1 MKIERID
8 YRFLCKAVPEIVTH
22 RGEMWGLLLQAV
34 PQKPAIRIVEGD
46 LLRCPP
52 QRRQPVQMLDQ
63 HHLEQYHRV
72 YARPA
77 IVLTIQRLHHFIQ
90 PVEIH
95 RSIYFPQQMILWHQ
109 AVYPHDLDHISF
121 HFSSFQHLSHHHFHY
136 TLYTRK
142 SPAFA
147 GFFRQAVYLGL
158 F

>member
-1 MKIERID
+1 
-8 YRFLCKAVPEIVTH
+8 
-22 RGEMWGLLLQAV
+22 MWGLLLQAV
-34 PQKPAIRIVEGD
+34 SQKPAIRIVEGD

-109 AVYPHDLDHISF
+109 AVYPHDLDHVPF

-147 GFFRQAVYLGL
+147 GLFRQAETGMINPGFL
-158 F
+158 FLQGRIIRW